1 MSRRKRFLRN
11 GLLLTAVALSARAVS
26 LFFGAFVT
34 KTVGAEGIG
43 LFTLIMT
50 VYGFAVT
57 FATSGVSLTVTK
69 LVAAAI
75 GEGRRD
81 RVAGILRAAVGYAML
96 FSVGATVI
104 LFFSAPFL
112 GVRVLGDIRTVRSL
126 RLLSSSL
133 VPGAL
138 CAIFSGYFVGI
149 RRVARNAATQV
160 IAQGAKIL
168 LTLTILAKSAAL
180 GAEAACFA
188 LSLCSVLTDLVA
200 FLVLFFQ
207 FLRERRGEET
217 GRKAREMSAVAG
229 MAFPLAVSAYIRSA
243 LLTLEHVLIPKRLQ
257 KRGDTRSE
265 ALASYGVLHGMALP
279 MILFPMAPLTSFSGL
294 LVPEFAECH
303 AAGDRV
309 RMKRIAEEAY
319 HLTLVYAVG
328 ISAFLLL
335 FSEEIGYVVY
345 HSYEA
350 GVYIA
355 FLAPVVPLMYL
366 DHVTDSV
373 LKGIGEHVYSMWV
386 NISDSLLSVI
396 LVFFLLPSMG
406 IRGYGVVIIVMEGYN
421 FLLSYLRL
429 RRRIRFPLRP
439 LRSFF
444 LPLCTATLSSVLAKA
459 LFVMNGRA
467 TGGFWLTMK
476 ILFAVSLFVALT
488 MAAECFLFHPR
499 KHGGTHLGEK
509 SGSEGGT
516 P

>member
-1 MSRRKRFLRN
+1 MSRRSRFLKN
-11 GLLLTAVALSARAVS
+11 GLLLTAVALSARAVA

-50 VYGFAVT
+50 LYNFAVT
-57 FATSGVSLTVTK
+57 FATSGISLTVTK

-81 RVAGILRAAVGYAML
+81 RVGGILRAAVGYAL
-96 FSVGATVI
+96 FFSVGATAV
-104 LFFSAPFL
+104 LFFFARPL
-112 GVRVLGDIRTVRSL
+112 GIRVLGDPRAVRSI
-126 RLLSSSL
+126 RLLSVSL

-138 CAIFSGYFVGI
+138 CAIFSGYFVGV

-168 LTLTILAKSAAL
+168 LTLAIVTKSAAL
-180 GAEAACFA
+180 GAESACFA

-200 FLVLFFQ
+200 FLVLFLQ
-207 FLRERRGEET
+207 FLYERRGERE
-217 GRKAREMSAVAG
+217 GGKLREMSAVAG

-243 LLTLEHVLIPKRLQ
+243 LLTLEHVLIPKRLET
-257 KRGDTRSE
+257 RGDSRSE

-294 LVPEFAECH
+294 LVPEFAECF
-303 AAGDRV
+303 AAGEEG

-319 HLTLVYAVG
+319 HLTLTYAVG
-328 ISAFLLL
+328 VAAFLLL
-335 FSEEIGYVVY
+335 FSEELGYVLY
-345 HSYEA
+345 RSYEA
-350 GVYIA
+350 GAYIA

-386 NISDSLLSVI
+386 NISDSFLSVI
-396 LVFFLLPSMG
+396 LVFFLLPTMG

-429 RRRIRFPLRP
+429 RKRIRFPLHP
-439 LRSFF
+439 VRSFV
-444 LPLCTATLSSVLAKA
+444 LPLVAAALSATLSKS
-459 LFVMNGRA
+459 LFVMNGAA
-467 TGGFWLTMK
+467 TGGFWLAMK
-476 ILFAVSLFVALT
+476 ILFAASMFIAFTLTEEHLLSL
-488 MAAECFLFHPR
+488 HGKKRR
-499 KHGGTHLGEK
+499 K
-509 SGSEGGT
+509 SDI
-516 P
+516 